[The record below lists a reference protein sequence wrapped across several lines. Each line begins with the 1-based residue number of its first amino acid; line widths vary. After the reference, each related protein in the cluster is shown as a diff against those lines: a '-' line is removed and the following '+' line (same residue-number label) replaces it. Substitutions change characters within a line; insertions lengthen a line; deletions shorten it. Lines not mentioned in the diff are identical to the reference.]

1 MCLVPAVADACD
13 VPVIAAG
20 GLHDGR
26 STLAAMMLGAEA
38 VQLGS
43 RFVATPESSA
53 HLAFKEAVLAA
64 GEGAT
69 SLELKDVTPVRLLHN
84 HFARRVMAAQQS
96 GATPEELRELLGRG
110 RAKRGMFEGDMKEGE
125 LEIGQIAAMLH
136 DLEPAA
142 SLVRR
147 LVDECR
153 ALGAPRLGGR
163 FDF

>member
-1 MCLVPAVADACD
+1 
-13 VPVIAAG
+13 
-20 GLHDGR
+20 
-26 STLAAMMLGAEA
+26 
-38 VQLGS
+38 
-43 RFVATPESSA
+43 
-53 HLAFKEAVLAA
+53 
-64 GEGAT
+64 
-69 SLELKDVTPVRLLHN
+69 
-84 HFARRVMAAQQS
+84 
-96 GATPEELRELLGRG
+96 
-110 RAKRGMFEGDMKEGE
+110 MFEGDMKEGE

>member
-1 MCLVPAVADACD
+1 M
-13 VPVIAAG
+13 
-20 GLHDGR
+20 
-26 STLAAMMLGAEA
+26 
-38 VQLGS
+38 
-43 RFVATPESSA
+43 
-53 HLAFKEAVLAA
+53 
-64 GEGAT
+64 
-69 SLELKDVTPVRLLHN
+69 RLLHN
-84 HFARRVMAAQQS
+84 DFARRVMAAQQS
-96 GATPEELRELLGRG
+96 GATPDELRKMLGRG